1 MNTPQVISLVTGILG
16 AILGSAALAVS
27 ISTDLRDRPQLKVLL
42 QWDMAELNT
51 GRKMGLV
58 RVTNIGRR
66 PAHVG
71 IVALVLPEKYE
82 HSHLTLNQSIQGE
95 RLEEGDRPEGFIV
108 NYDGL
113 AQYKAGWNKIRAM
126 AEDSTGKVYYSDFP
140 KKKPSWAA

>member
-16 AILGSAALAVS
+16 AILGSVALAVS
-27 ISTDLRDRPQLKVLL
+27 ILTYLRDRPQLKVLL
-42 QWDMAELNT
+42 QWDMAELKT

-82 HSHLTLNQSIQGE
+82 HSHLILNESVQGK

-113 AQYKAGWNKIRAM
+113 AQYKADWNKIRAM